1 MSSAASV
8 AAAAQAQIAS
18 DHPPEPREFRPPRN
32 IGRIAAIAGAALAVL
47 AALGAGYWYF
57 THRPQPPDPR
67 VLAIAQNLAAAQAA
81 ARSGHVLEP
90 APGSAFELYTEVLR
104 LDPQNK
110 EARAGIDQ
118 IADNFISQAETAL
131 VSEDL
136 DAAALALAH
145 AHQVSPDHKRLR
157 FLDAQLAKDRQE
169 LLVLQARQ
177 SASSGNLQQAKELLQ
192 QAQQVE
198 ASKSTEVSSAQQ
210 VIDSRAREQQVAQW
224 LDLARQRVAQNRF
237 TSPPDD
243 SAKYYLRSAQR
254 LDPQNVVVQQGLRDL
269 GERVVGSADAAIKAQ
284 RFDVARN
291 WIAQAQDLDVDAARL
306 AELNARVNAG
316 VDVKQRSDL
325 LALVVKRTGEN
336 RLLEPAQDNARYY
349 LDRLKQIDP
358 AFPGTDK
365 ASQALGAKLVA
376 RAQGATAARQFDS
389 ATRLLAEAKAVGY
402 SGADLGSAEASLRAA
417 QAPAP
422 VPLPPPTRLKYV
434 APTYPPEAATK
445 GVEGWVDVSFGVNA
459 AGDVIDARVD
469 DAQPRRQFDRAAL
482 SAVRQWKYQPSDD
495 GADHP
500 QRLKTRVQFKLQ
512 D

>member
-1 MSSAASV
+1 
-8 AAAAQAQIAS
+8 
-18 DHPPEPREFRPPRN
+18 
-32 IGRIAAIAGAALAVL
+32 
-47 AALGAGYWYF
+47 
-57 THRPQPPDPR
+57 
-67 VLAIAQNLAAAQAA
+67 
-81 ARSGHVLEP
+81 
-90 APGSAFELYTEVLR
+90 
-104 LDPQNK
+104 
-110 EARAGIDQ
+110 
-118 IADNFISQAETAL
+118 
-131 VSEDL
+131 
-136 DAAALALAH
+136 
-145 AHQVSPDHKRLR
+145 
-157 FLDAQLAKDRQE
+157 
-169 LLVLQARQ
+169 
-177 SASSGNLQQAKELLQ
+177 
-192 QAQQVE
+192 
-198 ASKSTEVSSAQQ
+198 VSSAQQ

-445 GVEGWVDVSFGVNA
+445 GVEGWVDVSFGVSG
-459 AGDVIDARVD
+459 AGDVVDARVD